1 MTLLLSPSL
10 ADDNAEADAGNKTG
24 DDKGFPDATGN
35 VNAAAVTMT
44 AEVDRMSREKEKSIM
59 NDSLVAKKQRRQ
71 NRGIVRHLM
80 KQK

>member
-1 MTLLLSPSL
+1 MLFSPSSV
-10 ADDNAEADAGNKTG
+10 DDNAEADAGDKTG

-35 VNAAAVTMT
+35 VNAAAVIMT
-44 AEVDRMSREKEKSIM
+44 AEVDKMSREKEKSMM

>member
-1 MTLLLSPSL
+1 MIMLLLPSL

-24 DDKGFPDATGN
+24 DDKEFPDATGN

-44 AEVDRMSREKEKSIM
+44 AEVDKMSREKEKSIM
-59 NDSLVAKKQRRQ
+59 NDSLVVKKQRRQ
-71 NRGIVRHLM
+71 KRGTVRHLM